1 MLQVVTNR
9 KATPRDSQEAILFTF
24 EVKDADG
31 TRTDVQAINAMF
43 AGRPME
49 QMVRSHWA
57 AYPSLRDA
65 AISLMGMIGNQW
77 RTSPEQVPLLIECIE
92 AATQKAIRV
101 VQEDGATARLV
112 VSAYLAELADAAV
125 RVAEFSTFGLRSGQ
139 KIRWPT
145 LTIDLDSWARDGGVT
160 SIQVEEGAALNQ
172 SALDGYRSFI
182 LSRIATPAEV
192 GLVLR
197 SMF

>member
-9 KATPRDSQEAILFTF
+9 KAPRESQEAILFSF
-24 EVKDADG
+24 EVKNADEA
-31 TRTDVQAINAMF
+31 RSDVQTLNAIF
-43 AGRPME
+43 AGRAME

-65 AISLMGMIGNQW
+65 AVSLMGMIGTQW
-77 RTSPEQVPLLIECIE
+77 RTAPDNIPLLIECIE
-92 AATQKAIRV
+92 AATLKAIRV
-101 VQEDGATARLV
+101 VQEDGASARLV
-112 VSAYLAELADAAV
+112 VSAYLAELADSAG
-125 RVAEFSTFGLRSGQ
+125 RVAEFSTFGLRAGQ

-145 LTIDLDSWARDGGVT
+145 VTTSLEGWAREGGIT
-160 SIQVEEGAALNQ
+160 SIQVEEGAALHQ
-172 SALDGYRSFI
+172 SALDGYRSVI
-182 LSRIATPAEV
+182 LSRIASPAEV

>member
-9 KATPRDSQEAILFTF
+9 KAPRESQETILFSF
-24 EVKDADG
+24 EVKDVDE
-31 TRTDVQAINAMF
+31 TRSDVRTLNAMF
-43 AGRPME
+43 VGRAME

-65 AISLMGMIGNQW
+65 AVSLMAMIGAQW
-77 RTSPEQVPLLIECIE
+77 RSAPDSTPLLIECIE
-92 AATQKAIRV
+92 AATHKAIRV

-112 VSAYLAELADAAV
+112 VSAYLAELADSAV
-125 RVAEFSTFGLRSGQ
+125 RVAEFSTFGVRAGQ

-145 LTIDLDSWARDGGVT
+145 LTTSLDGWAREGGIT
-160 SIQVEEGAALNQ
+160 SIQVEEGTTLHQ
-172 SALDGYRSFI
+172 SALDGYRSVI
-182 LSRIATPAEV
+182 LTRIASPAEV